1 MGPSPSGTIYV
12 TGDTDNVLYRFQ
24 EQREPTTLG
33 DVNLDY
39 RTDVTDALAIIGYMF
54 LGRNEI
60 VCAKAA
66 DFNEDGHTDI
76 ADAIAILLHLF
87 GEEMRG
93 LPEDVSCQ

>member
-39 RTDVTDALAIIGYMF
+39 RTDVTDVKRCTLALRA
-54 LGRNEI
+54 LGGSMI
-60 VCAKAA
+60 
-66 DFNEDGHTDI
+66 
-76 ADAIAILLHLF
+76 
-87 GEEMRG
+87 
-93 LPEDVSCQ
+93 